1 MAFLSIAK
9 VFHKRLSPRVNQ
21 FSYDVFYLGF
31 DIAKISQIRRALLG
45 VDSFNIFSFYSKDH
59 GGRDCGKG
67 SGPLRGQ
74 TPKHSSENNIEQWI
88 RQILDEKNLNQKV
101 KNIFLVTHPRLFG
114 YVFNP
119 VSFWFC
125 LDENKNLIAVLCEV
139 NNTFGE
145 HHDYLIFNHNHA
157 PIEEN
162 QEFEAQK
169 DFHVSPF
176 FTREGKYKF
185 RFKFSSKNIFVAI
198 NYFSNDDQP
207 LLLTTVSCKNIALN
221 NRNLLKLFFAI
232 PFVTFKVLA
241 LIHFQALKIIFK
253 KIKYIKKPQ
262 QKTHKITFN
271 AK

>member
-31 DIAKISQIRRALLG
+31 DIANISQIRRALLG
-45 VDSFNIFSFYSKDH
+45 VDSFNIFSFYNKDH
-59 GGRDCGKG
+59 GGRDC
-67 SGPLRGQ
+67 
-74 TPKHSSENNIEQWI
+74 ENNIEQWI

-125 LDENKNLIAVLCEV
+125 LDEEKNLIAVLCEV

-145 HHDYLIFNHNHA
+145 NHNYLIFNPNHA
-157 PIEEN
+157 PIQEN
-162 QEFEAQK
+162 QEFETQK

-185 RFKFSSKNIFVAI
+185 RFKFSQKNIFVAI
-198 NYFSNDDQP
+198 NYFSNDDKP
-207 LLLTTVSCKNIALN
+207 LLFTTVSCKNIALN

-232 PFVTFKVLA
+232 PFVTFKVLV

-262 QKTHKITFN
+262 QKIHKITFN

>member
-31 DIAKISQIRRALLG
+31 DITKILQIRRALLG
-45 VDSFNIFSFYSKDH
+45 VDSFNVFSFYSKDH
-59 GGRDCGKG
+59 GARDGK
-67 SGPLRGQ
+67 
-74 TPKHSSENNIEQWI
+74 NIESWI
-88 RQILDEKNLNQKV
+88 RQILTTKNLNQKV
-101 KNIFLVTHPRLFG
+101 KTIFLVTHPRLFG

-145 HHDYLIFNHNHA
+145 HHDYLIFNQNHA
-157 PIEEN
+157 PIGEN

-185 RFKFSSKNIFVAI
+185 RFKFSPKNIFVAI
-198 NYFSNDDQP
+198 NYFSNDNQP

>member
-9 VFHKRLSPRVNQ
+9 VFHKRLRPRVNQ

-31 DIAKISQIRRALLG
+31 DIAKIPQTKRALLG
-45 VDSFNIFSFYSKDH
+45 VDSFNVFSFYNKDH
-59 GGRDCGKG
+59 GARDGK
-67 SGPLRGQ
+67 
-74 TPKHSSENNIEQWI
+74 NIESWI
-88 RQILDEKNLNQKV
+88 REILAEKNLNSKV

-125 LDENKNLIAVLCEV
+125 LDGEKNLIAVLCEV

-145 HHDYLIFNHNHA
+145 NHNYLIFNYDHS
-157 PIEEN
+157 PIHEN
-162 QEFEAQK
+162 QEFDAEK

-185 RFKFSSKNIFVAI
+185 RFKFSPKNIFVTI
-198 NYFSNDDQP
+198 NYFSDAGDA
-207 LLLTTVSCKNIALN
+207 LLLTTVSCKNIELN
-221 NRNLLKLFFAI
+221 NKNLLKLFFAI

-241 LIHFQALKIIFK
+241 LIHFQALKIVFK
-253 KIKYIKKPQ
+253 KIKYVKKPK